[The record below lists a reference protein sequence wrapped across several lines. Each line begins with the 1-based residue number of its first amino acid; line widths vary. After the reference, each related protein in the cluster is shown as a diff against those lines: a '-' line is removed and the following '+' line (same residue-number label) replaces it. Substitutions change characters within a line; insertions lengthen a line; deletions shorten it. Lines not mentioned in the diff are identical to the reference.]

1 MSEEER
7 AALEARLRALE
18 ATRGAG
24 VSEQEREGLF
34 ARVRALE
41 AQLEEGIEMGMTRT
55 GTTTDGKRNLGVQV
69 RQAVL
74 EINML
79 DERLNALEAAADSD
93 SAWPVRQELPERVE
107 ARIVALEEKLA
118 DLGTPTASGGFSF
131 GLGAQDGGDLL
142 TSLRAR
148 ILALGEEQEEQE
160 SRVSR
165 LQEQLEQMKTRL
177 QTGLARTSDSTR
189 RNQDVERS
197 VELLEKEVRRL
208 SEASL
213 PVSSPQRAEPQAEAP
228 PPKVERAPTTAGA
241 GGGAG
246 GGSGMGDEQ
255 VKQFLQAQLA
265 ENTALRGRI
274 EASVGD
280 KVSKAM
286 QFIRKE
292 REGGIE
298 ENRRLRDRLHARVDA
313 VEAKVEEEY
322 MRRLELLR
330 MQFAETAFLR
340 QKAAQLGLAG
350 ASQDAFEGYLT
361 RLSRSAE
368 HAVLAEVVESW
379 RAACKQQPSGGAAG

>member
-1 MSEEER
+1 MRGKQRVVVFDSGYTGETPEAPEAFAAGVRGAVNKLASTTSGKPWLETMEPYASRNRRAADDIKAVEERCQRQLEELRSALEGTGEEPGLKAAVSSIRQDVDALREALTQQVEELRSSLEQRYAQAEQQVLEAMQLNGRLAEAASESHAHALQVSFRADAQKALLEEAARPVGGMSEEER

-93 SAWPVRQELPERVE
+93 SAWPVRQEPP
-107 ARIVALEEKLA
+107 ARGPLAALQEKLA

-165 LQEQLEQMKTRL
+165 LQEQLSNEAADRP
-177 QTGLARTSDSTR
+177 GAD
-189 RNQDVERS
+189 ERQHQ
-197 VELLEKEVRRL
+197 EEPGRG
-208 SEASL
+208 A
-213 PVSSPQRAEPQAEAP
+213 QRGAP
-228 PPKVERAPTTAGA
+228 GE
-241 GGGAG
+241 
-246 GGSGMGDEQ
+246 GGSGPRSDGYP
-255 VKQFLQAQLA
+255 
-265 ENTALRGRI
+265 
-274 EASVGD
+274 
-280 KVSKAM
+280 
-286 QFIRKE
+286 
-292 REGGIE
+292 
-298 ENRRLRDRLHARVDA
+298 RR
-313 VEAKVEEEY
+313 
-322 MRRLELLR
+322 
-330 MQFAETAFLR
+330 
-340 QKAAQLGLAG
+340 
-350 ASQDAFEGYLT
+350 
-361 RLSRSAE
+361 
-368 HAVLAEVVESW
+368 
-379 RAACKQQPSGGAAG
+379 ACR